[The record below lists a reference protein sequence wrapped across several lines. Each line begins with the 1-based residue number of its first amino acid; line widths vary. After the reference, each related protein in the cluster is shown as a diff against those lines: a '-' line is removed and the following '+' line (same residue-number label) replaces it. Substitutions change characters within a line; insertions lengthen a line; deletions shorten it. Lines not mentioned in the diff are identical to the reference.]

1 MKVIIATS
9 ENYNDLSMLRS
20 VTYFYKDGSK
30 STHEVHTKRS
40 PATVSDT
47 LKKIVK
53 KCNDNSCKSK
63 QKEG

>member
-20 VTYFYKDGSK
+20 ITYHYEDGTQ

-47 LKKIVK
+47 LNRIVK
-53 KCNDNSCKSK
+53 KCNENSCKS
-63 QKEG
+63 

>member
-20 VTYFYKDGSK
+20 ITYHYEDGSQ

-40 PATVSDT
+40 PATVTAS
-47 LKKIVK
+47 LKKIVE
-53 KCNDNSCKSK
+53 KCNNNQCKK
-63 QKEG
+63 G